1 MDETIFALLLQDGLT
16 TGAIYL
22 LLAVGLLLV
31 FLVTRVIF
39 IPQGDFVAYGALNL
53 AAMLQGRVPGTVWV
67 LDGCAVLAAL
77 LALRGKRPLH
87 SAMWKILPAAAVTV
101 AILLGV
107 RLDAWPWLLGALS
120 VVLTALLGPAVYRL
134 AYRPV
139 ARASVLTLLIISMAV
154 HYVLLGIGL
163 IAFGPE
169 ASRTPPFSTA
179 SFTWGELEIPGHSV
193 WVAGCCVALVA
204 GLGWMFRAT
213 MLGRAL
219 RATASNPFGARL
231 MGIEADGTAALA
243 FLLAGGIG
251 ALAGL
256 LIAPMTPI
264 AYDAGFVIGLK
275 GFIAAVIGGL
285 ASYPLAAAGAL
296 VVGVVESFA
305 SFWTSTF
312 AGSIVFALLIPALVW
327 LSLRRR
333 SIEDS

>member
-1 MDETIFALLLQDGLT
+1 MDSDIATLLLQDGLT

-22 LLAVGLLLV
+22 LLAIGLLIV

-39 IPQGDFVAYGALNL
+39 IPQGDFVAYGALSL
-53 AAMLQGRVPGTVWV
+53 ATMLQGHVPGTLWV
-67 LDGCAVLAAL
+67 LDACAAAAALVALRRPRRLRGVAMAVLPALCVTAATL
-77 LALRGKRPLH
+77 LAIRFG
-87 SAMWKILPAAAVTV
+87 
-101 AILLGV
+101 
-107 RLDAWPWLLGALS
+107 AWTWLLGLLA
-120 VVLTALLGPAVYRL
+120 VAITALLGPAVYRL
-134 AYRPV
+134 AFRPV
-139 ARASVLTLLIISMAV
+139 AQASVLTLLIVSMAV
-154 HYVLLGIGL
+154 HYVLLGVGL
-163 IAFGPE
+163 VVFGPE
-169 ASRTPPFSTA
+169 ASRTPAFSDAT
-179 SFTWGELEIPGHSV
+179 FDIGTLEIPGHSL
-193 WVAGCCVALVA
+193 WVAGCCVALVI
-204 GLGWMFRAT
+204 GLRWMFHHT

-219 RATASNPFGARL
+219 RASASNPFGARL
-231 MGIEADGTAALA
+231 MGIEGDRMGALA
-243 FLLAGGIG
+243 FLLAGAIG

-312 AGSIVFALLIPALVW
+312 AGSIVFALLVPALVW

-333 SIEDS
+333 TIEDS

>member
-1 MDETIFALLLQDGLT
+1 MDATIFTLLLQDGLT

-22 LLAVGLLLV
+22 LLAIGLLMV

-39 IPQGDFVAYGALNL
+39 IPQGDFVAYGALSL

-67 LDGCAVLAAL
+67 LDACAVLAAVLAMMQPRRVRGVAWALLPAVVVTIATL
-77 LALRGKRPLH
+77 LA
-87 SAMWKILPAAAVTV
+87 
-101 AILLGV
+101 V
-107 RLDAWPWLLGALS
+107 RFEAWPWVMG
-120 VVLTALLGPAVYRL
+120 VLAVAMTALLGPVVYRL

-139 ARASVLTLLIISMAV
+139 AQATVLTLLIVSMAV
-154 HYVLLGIGL
+154 HYVLLGLGL
-163 IAFGPE
+163 VLFGPE
-169 ASRTPPFSTA
+169 ASRTPAFSSATIE
-179 SFTWGELEIPGHSV
+179 WGDIEIPGHSL
-193 WVAGCCVALVA
+193 WVAGCCVALVI

-213 MLGRAL
+213 MIGRAL
-219 RATASNPFGARL
+219 RASASNAFGARL
-231 MGIEADGTAALA
+231 MGIEANGTGAVA

-256 LIAPMTPI
+256 LIAPMTPV
-264 AYDAGFVIGLK
+264 AYDSGFVIGLK

-285 ASYPLAAAGAL
+285 ASYPVAAIAALA
-296 VVGVVESFA
+296 VGVVESFA